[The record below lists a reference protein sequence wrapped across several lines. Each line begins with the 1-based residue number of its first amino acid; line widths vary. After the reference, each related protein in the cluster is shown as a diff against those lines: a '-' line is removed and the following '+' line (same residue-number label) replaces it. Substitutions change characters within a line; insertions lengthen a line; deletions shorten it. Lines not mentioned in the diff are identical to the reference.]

1 MPALQLFIRVIS
13 LIGENSFYPAHNCL
27 PYPVCGHRPLSTSCK
42 KCDHHVAPDYPEPD
56 REPGNYVANPQF
68 VKQSSTGLPYSWK
81 ASFNSYN
88 PGSLDISEGEI
99 ILIGNSQHS
108 FYLYQPVQLEA
119 NRYYKISIDC
129 NYSIH
134 DFSPAGL
141 YVFDSALT
149 TVLGKSEK
157 YDTKGSD
164 KLEFVIST
172 QKDSLI
178 NLVIGCINS
187 INGRIVFKHPVIE
200 EYEFRARIQNS
211 AFSNFLV
218 PELKLAFT
226 PHRFDESIQALA
238 NLVNEVLLSDLQG
251 RVMIFSDQFHSLS
264 SNDYPYLTTYLNN
277 LDSIT
282 TAYCQKSSLS
292 LGEIL
297 YNEFNIPVRQIHMQA
312 GGIGFHQFLEY
323 WNPYKNKWIVIDPYF
338 GIVYEKGQSLLSKA
352 EISREDISASMKRI
366 TQYAY
371 STSTEEFMEYW
382 QTTEEIHTTY
392 DPYLSLPYGNQVTKP
407 GN

>member
-129 NYSIH
+129 HYSIH

-157 YDTKGSD
+157 YDTEGSE

-218 PELKLAFT
+218 PELKLAFS

>member
-1 MPALQLFIRVIS
+1 MKTAFTRRITVCLTLFAVIV
-13 LIGENSFYPAHNCL
+13 L
-27 PYPVCGHRPLSTSCK
+27 LSTSCK

-81 ASFNSYN
+81 ASFKSFN
-88 PGSLDISEGEI
+88 PGSLDISDGEI

-119 NRYYKISIDC
+119 NKYYKISIDC
-129 NYSIH
+129 HYSIH

-157 YDTKGSD
+157 YDTEGSE

-200 EYEFRARIQNS
+200 EYEFQARIQNS

-218 PELKLAFT
+218 PELKLAFS

-251 RVMIFSDQFHSLS
+251 RVMIFSDQFYLLS
-264 SNDYPYLTTYLNN
+264 SNDYPYLTTN
-277 LDSIT
+277 LRDLANIT
-282 TAYCQKSSLS
+282 VAYCQKASLS
-292 LGEIL
+292 LAEIL
-297 YNEFNIPVRQIHMQA
+297 NNEFNIPVRQIYLQA
-312 GGIGFHQFLEY
+312 GGTGFHQFLEY
-323 WNPYKNKWIVIDPYF
+323 WNPFEDKWIAIDPYF
-338 GIVYEKGQSLLSKA
+338 GVVYKKGTSLLSTG
-352 EISREDISASMKRI
+352 EINREDIPGNMKRFAN
-366 TQYAY
+366 YVF
-371 STSTEEFMEYW
+371 SNNTEEATEYW